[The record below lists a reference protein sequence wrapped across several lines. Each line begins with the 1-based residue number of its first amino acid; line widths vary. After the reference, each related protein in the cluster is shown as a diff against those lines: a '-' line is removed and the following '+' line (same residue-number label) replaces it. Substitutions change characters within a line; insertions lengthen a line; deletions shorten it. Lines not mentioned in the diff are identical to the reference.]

1 MLLNNPKNGLYHHGI
16 KGMKWGVRRYKNKDG
31 SLTKASRN
39 RQIKNDRKRAV
50 KNRRSMSDE
59 ELRRGIERLKMEKQ
73 YKDLLNEDLSPGRSM
88 ASDILKSSGGRVAKS
103 VVTGAALY
111 GIKAL
116 MTKEFNIGEMA
127 RYMTPK
133 PKK

>member
-1 MLLNNPKNGLYHHGI
+1 MNNYIYHHGV
-16 KGMKWGVRRYKNKDG
+16 KGMKWGVRRYQNKDG
-31 SLTKASRN
+31 SLTEAGRN

-50 KNRRSMSDE
+50 KNRRSMSNE

-73 YKDLLNEDLSPGRSM
+73 YKDLMNEDLSPGKSM
-88 ASDILKSSGGRVAKS
+88 VSDILKSSGGRVAKT
-103 VVTGAALY
+103 VVAGAALY

>member
-1 MLLNNPKNGLYHHGI
+1 MENNSLYHHGI
-16 KGMKWGVRRYKNKDG
+16 KGMKWGVRRYQNKDG
-31 SLTKASRN
+31 SLTEAGRN

-50 KNRRSMSDE
+50 KNRRSMSNE

-73 YKDLLNEDLSPGRSM
+73 YKDLMNEDLSPGKSM
-88 ASDILKSSGGRVAKS
+88 VSDILKSSGGRVAKT
-103 VVTGAALY
+103 VVAGAALY

-116 MTKEFNIGEMA
+116 MTEEFNIGEMA
-127 RYMTPK
+127 RYMTPT